1 HIVRLRYG
9 SKRRSTSSETV
20 PPLVVSY
27 CSCQEPIFLDLTKA
41 VEPPDCSALINSK
54 TAFLM
59 SSGTFP
65 GPPFSSGGAIPA
77 VYVTSQRANPSAHH
91 PDKFKI
97 RRPLALYRL
106 SSTVV
111 DVSVSTTTG
120 EPTILYLVIS
130 VGNPPSMISVTLF

>member
-27 CSCQEPIFLDLTKA
+27 CSCQEPIFLDLTKV

-65 GPPFSSGGAIPA
+65 GPPCSSGGAIPP

-91 PDKFKI
+91 PDKFQI
-97 RRPLALYRL
+97 RPPLALDRL
-106 SSTVV
+106 
-111 DVSVSTTTG
+111 
-120 EPTILYLVIS
+120 
-130 VGNPPSMISVTLF
+130 SVTLGDASASTTPGVPTAS